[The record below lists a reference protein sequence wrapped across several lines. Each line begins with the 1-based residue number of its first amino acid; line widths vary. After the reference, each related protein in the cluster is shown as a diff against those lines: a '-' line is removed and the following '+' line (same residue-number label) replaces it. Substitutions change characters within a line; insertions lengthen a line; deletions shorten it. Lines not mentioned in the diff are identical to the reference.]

1 MIIFIF
7 GSDDYRILE
16 KLKEIVE
23 KYKKH
28 SKDVVSFK
36 FFDCENDDFQAFREA
51 FFSAGMFK
59 EKKVLILKNLFSNK
73 NFKEKFYLEKEKFV
87 NSSNVL
93 LIIEKKENNEKD
105 QLFKFLLSTSKWYKI
120 EPPEGEALTTWA
132 KKEFLKFGTKIEQ
145 KALEELITFTGN
157 DLWRL
162 NNEIKKLVAF
172 KKGKKILFQD
182 VNLLVCRATE
192 TQVFRTI
199 ENLANG
205 KKEITF
211 KFLQQ
216 HLVGGESPLYLL
228 AMITFQFRILL
239 QIKDLIE
246 KKFSY
251 YSILKKTNLSPLIF
265 KKNYYL
271 SQKFTLDKLKRI
283 YENIF
288 KFEMAAKTGKVD
300 PETALSLLVCEV

>member
-1 MIIFIF
+1 MIFFLF
-7 GSDDYRILE
+7 GPDFYRILE
-16 KLKEIVE
+16 RLQEVINIYKK
-23 KYKKH
+23 KYKNKIIIE
-28 SKDVVSFK
+28 
-36 FFDCENDDFQAFREA
+36 FFDLEEIGFNKFKES
-51 FFSAGMFK
+51 FFSAALLK
-59 EKKVLILKNLFSNK
+59 EKKILILKNLFSNK
-73 NFKEKFYLEKEKFV
+73 NCKEIFLREKEQFKSRGTFIILERDEI
-87 NSSNVL
+87 SKEDPLFCYL
-93 LIIEKKENNEKD
+93 LKN
-105 QLFKFLLSTSKWYKI
+105 SKWQEFK
-120 EPPEGEALTTWA
+120 PFEGENLKRWV
-132 KKEFLKFGTKIEQ
+132 KKNFLKFGAKIDKE
-145 KALEELITFTGN
+145 AIERLIMLTGN

-182 VNLLVCRATE
+182 VNLLVSGATE

-216 HLVGGESPLYLL
+216 HLVRGESPLYLL
-228 AMITFQFRILL
+228 AMIAFQFRILL

-251 YSILKKTNLSPLIF
+251 YNILKKTNLSPLIF

-288 KFEMAAKTGKVD
+288 KFEIATKTGKVD